1 MPNDRVLASHNTHIV
16 LSLMGELVAAL
27 RANDPDAFKCW
38 LSGGVQDLGEAA
50 LFPTYPIPMPNI
62 LDLVSQAPVLE
73 VDVWTRSASRKEWF
87 AITRGIIQ
95 DTIADMN
102 LDPAAEADVI
112 EAFTGAGLL

>member
-1 MPNDRVLASHNTHIV
+1 MPNDRVLASHNTHTV